1 MNINQVINLLATVTL
16 IEMMVTIGLGV
27 MLADVFAVAM
37 DWRLVSRAAIANY
50 VLVPGAAIGLLL
62 LFGASPMVA
71 AGILIPAVCP
81 GAPYGPP
88 VTAMAKGNVAL
99 AVGLMVLL
107 AGSSAI
113 VAPLLLGVL
122 LPLMARGEALR
133 IDAAAMVVA
142 LLVTQFLPL
151 CAGLYLAQRH
161 AAVARRMKRPMARL
175 STVLNL
181 TLLAVIIAAQYRTLA
196 EIRLVGYLGMLAL
209 LASSV
214 LAGWV
219 VAGAGREN
227 RKALALTTSIRNVGL
242 GLVIVTRSFPGT
254 PAVTATTAYGL
265 FQTVLMALVALG
277 WGRWTPAVEAA
288 GPHEAVSTA
297 AGRRLVR

>member
-1 MNINQVINLLATVTL
+1 
-16 IEMMVTIGLGV
+16 
-27 MLADVFAVAM
+27 
-37 DWRLVSRAAIANY
+37 
-50 VLVPGAAIGLLL
+50 
-62 LFGASPMVA
+62 
-71 AGILIPAVCP
+71 
-81 GAPYGPP
+81 
-88 VTAMAKGNVAL
+88 
-99 AVGLMVLL
+99 
-107 AGSSAI
+107 
-113 VAPLLLGVL
+113 
-122 LPLMARGEALR
+122 
-133 IDAAAMVVA
+133 
-142 LLVTQFLPL
+142 
-151 CAGLYLAQRH
+151 
-161 AAVARRMKRPMARL
+161 
-175 STVLNL
+175 VLNL

-297 AGRRLVR
+297 AGRRLAR